1 VKQKKIKASI
11 LIIFGLLLPLTTVQA
26 KYVSDCSKINIDG
39 PDVKAYWQKE
49 EGLSKL
55 WGTTKALQWGTNV
68 PSNQKN
74 LTGGEVDWCERT
86 DKSNYTEGANK
97 GTIAELTYVKNK
109 IPYRVFC
116 MNAGRNAPSG
126 VGLKFVEAIWD
137 AGPACAFD
145 RFASESNSTIKRH
158 NRIRYI
164 QRNANANKDVNDLKK
179 CSSTYPYGETTC
191 LGGTKKDKPLNAGK
205 ISISKLELDATNS
218 NDQYYV
224 YKATGIK
231 MTGNDNGTPKMYT
244 PKLSP
249 SIAGAIVVTNVSA
262 TTETTSTDA
271 STLYIKIPKSE
282 ITTTTQITLKLDT
295 EPYKLSCKYTRNG
308 IARYEDTNQA
318 SAFQTIAFRLGEPVT
333 VTDTKTATAS
343 KQLTIVPDLPN
354 HKIISILKVDAND
367 YDNQLA
373 GAKFGLFSDN
383 TCSTPA
389 TDALNQSE
397 VTTNG
402 YGSAIFVV
410 EEGTTYYIKELSA
423 PNNYELNSRCI
434 LADTNNE
441 MVVENIKQ
449 KEEEKGEIVITKTET
464 GSNKGISGVIF
475 ELYKSDKVT
484 KATDIDG
491 KEIGLIKTDA
501 KGNATISNLAY
512 GTYYLKEIEAPN
524 IYIKESQL
532 LEVTVNKSQTEI
544 EIDNMPITVL
554 FSKRDSVTENIIN
567 GGKYRIEK
575 ESGELVTEF
584 SIKED
589 YYELIMEPGNYKF
602 IEVEAPKDYTN
613 ANINFNFNVANNG
626 DVTITSEESQ
636 YYYVYEGITINILN
650 DKIEKVVE
658 VPKTG
663 NNTNKTI
670 IIVSLIL
677 IGVGITS
684 IVIIKKKKITK

>member
-1 VKQKKIKASI
+1 MKQKNIKLI
-11 LIIFGLLLPLTTVQA
+11 IFIIFGLLLPFTTAHA

-39 PDVKAYWQKE
+39 PDVRGYWVKG
-49 EGLSKL
+49 EGISKQ
-55 WGTTKALQWGTNV
+55 WGTTKPLQWGTNV
-68 PSNQKN
+68 PSNQKT
-74 LTGGEVDWCERT
+74 LTGGEVDWCETT

-97 GTIAELTYVKNK
+97 GKIAELTYVKNNT
-109 IPYRVFC
+109 PYRVFC
-116 MNAGRNAPSG
+116 MNAGRNAPTG

-145 RFASESNSTIKRH
+145 RFYGESNTTIRRH

-164 QRNANANKDVNDLKK
+164 QRNANANRDVNDLKK

-205 ISISKLELDATNS
+205 ISISKIEEDTTNS

-231 MTGNDNGTPKMYT
+231 MTGNDNGIPETYT
-244 PKLSP
+244 PILSP
-249 SIAGAIVVTNVSA
+249 SITGAIVGTSSSA
-262 TTETTSTDA
+262 TTSITSTKA

-282 ITTTTQITLKLDT
+282 VTTTTQITLKLDT
-295 EPYKLSCKYTRNG
+295 APYELSCQYTRNG

-333 VTDTKTATAS
+333 VTDTKTATTS
-343 KQLTIVPDLPN
+343 KSFTIIPDLPN
-354 HKIISILKVDAND
+354 HKVISILKVDSND
-367 YDNQLA
+367 HDNQLA
-373 GAKFGLFSDN
+373 GAKFGLFSDD

-402 YGSAIFVV
+402 YGSAIFIV
-410 EEGTTYYIKELSA
+410 EEGTTYYIKELVA
-423 PNNYELNSRCI
+423 PNNYELNSKCI

-441 MVVENIKQ
+441 IVVENIKV
-449 KEEEKGEIVITKTET
+449 KEEEKGEIVINKTET
-464 GSNKGISGVIF
+464 GSSKGISGVIF
-475 ELYKSDKVT
+475 ELYKSDKIT

-491 KEIGLIKTDA
+491 NEIGLIKTDA
-501 KGNATISNLAY
+501 KGNAIISNLAY
-512 GTYYLKEIEAPN
+512 GTYYLKEIEAPST
-524 IYIKESQL
+524 YIKESQFI
-532 LEVTVNKSQTEI
+532 EVTVNKRKTEV
-544 EIDNMPITVL
+544 EVDNMPITVL
-554 FSKRDSVTENIIN
+554 FSKRDSVTENSIN

-575 ESGELVTEF
+575 ETGELIKEF
-584 SIKED
+584 SIKD
-589 YYELIMEPGNYKF
+589 AYYELIMEPGNYKF

>member
-1 VKQKKIKASI
+1 MKELFNILLIAVALSMDTFSLSLGLGTYSLEKKKI
-11 LIIFGLLLPLTTVQA
+11 LIISATVGIMHFVMPFLGDIIGEKLVKFFSLNHNFFLGCILLFIAGNLALEMR
-26 KYVSDCSKINIDG
+26 K
-39 PDVKAYWQKE
+39 KE
-49 EGLSKL
+49 E
-55 WGTTKALQWGTNV
+55 
-68 PSNQKN
+68 
-74 LTGGEVDWCERT
+74 
-86 DKSNYTEGANK
+86 
-97 GTIAELTYVKNK
+97 K
-109 IPYRVFC
+109 I
-116 MNAGRNAPSG
+116 
-126 VGLKFVEAIWD
+126 L
-137 AGPACAFD
+137 
-145 RFASESNSTIKRH
+145 
-158 NRIRYI
+158 
-164 QRNANANKDVNDLKK
+164 
-179 CSSTYPYGETTC
+179 
-191 LGGTKKDKPLNAGK
+191 
-205 ISISKLELDATNS
+205 
-218 NDQYYV
+218 
-224 YKATGIK
+224 
-231 MTGNDNGTPKMYT
+231 
-244 PKLSP
+244 
-249 SIAGAIVVTNVSA
+249 
-262 TTETTSTDA
+262 
-271 STLYIKIPKSE
+271 
-282 ITTTTQITLKLDT
+282 
-295 EPYKLSCKYTRNG
+295 
-308 IARYEDTNQA
+308 
-318 SAFQTIAFRLGEPVT
+318 
-333 VTDTKTATAS
+333 
-343 KQLTIVPDLPN
+343 
-354 HKIISILKVDAND
+354 
-367 YDNQLA
+367 LA
-373 GAKFGLFSDN
+373 
-383 TCSTPA
+383 
-389 TDALNQSE
+389 
-397 VTTNG
+397 
-402 YGSAIFVV
+402 
-410 EEGTTYYIKELSA
+410 
-423 PNNYELNSRCI
+423 
-434 LADTNNE
+434 
-441 MVVENIKQ
+441 KQ